1 MSQHKNNK
9 NLKHKQKKL
18 PWPMFL
24 LLGGGL
30 LLVIGAFFVFN
41 KPSHSGETVDGS
53 GSPGL
58 TVDKEKVDLGDVQLG
73 QTVQVSFQLTNIGDK
88 TLKLTKAPYVE
99 VLEGC

>member
-41 KPSHSGETVDGS
+41 KPSQAGEMVDGS

-58 TVDKEKVDLGDVQLG
+58 KVDKEKVDLGDVQLG
-73 QTVQVSFQLTNIGDK
+73 QTVQVSCHRFDGAQTG
-88 TLKLTKAPYVE
+88 
-99 VLEGC
+99 